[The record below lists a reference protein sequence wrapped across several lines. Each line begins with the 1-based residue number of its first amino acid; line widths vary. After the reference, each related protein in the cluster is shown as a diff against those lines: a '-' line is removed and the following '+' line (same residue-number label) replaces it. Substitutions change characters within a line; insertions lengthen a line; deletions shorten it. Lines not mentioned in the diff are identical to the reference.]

1 MNIIYSNE
9 LKNIIRSGSI
19 KFEIDSFM
27 LFDIPD
33 NSEVNYSP
41 EYIQHRDMFDLHYR
55 YANEL
60 ANPGDP
66 SELKAS
72 MGVYYPIFPI
82 TYIPSLEVD
91 IDGNSL
97 GTHII
102 KINNNLQS
110 DNELK
115 HKSKIDYIV
124 ILGKSENPAP
134 YNLHKY
140 FPIAYIHFD
149 NPPTITKDFN
159 ITIPF
164 QINIVQNQTDTSNIN
179 LNSDYI
185 RLLNNSYTLGG
196 NTHYIPKSI
205 LSTHTP
211 VNECDECGGIGYTIN
226 SQTACS
232 KCKGRKVLSIYDE
245 YLDDLD
251 ENHRINIFNYGFYI
265 GEKSYRSR
273 PNYYNTKS
281 TIEINTDIHSKIVS
295 PFLSLLELDNTDET
309 LNPKSFSFSYTPYT
323 INPEFIPEQKYT
335 IQYIQPFE
343 HTFKIQEDIPTKGL
357 NVNILNKNEPNT
369 PHTDKYSYK
378 LFNTYTEVKLE
389 EDYIFDNSTHI
400 LDIKTNKY
408 NRARNAN
415 KINFIN
421 SNKNVTPYSNNV
433 SLYNSNINHIENNE
447 NTAIYNTTHSD
458 LKDNKNI
465 LIINSDGVQTQNT
478 ENVNI
483 INSKQSKI
491 FANNKTIINGNNIHT
506 DNKDN
511 ATLYIGDFNTIN
523 NNETKKEYFVVANGS
538 DDQNRNNAF
547 SVEEYYSVPIYNNQ
561 SHHIGSSFT
570 INENVI
576 FTNYAIFFKRK
587 YKNYFDYVEY
597 NEIENALDNNYTI
610 KDIVSTVTVKAS
622 YIVNHPLI
630 PKIIDAYNWYHVN
643 AIIGYLSQGLSGNI
657 TSSNIKTIYIINDTN
672 ENIYIGYN
680 PYHLFQIKKYSI
692 RKITPRLINGMPIP
706 TNNNVKLY

>member
-33 NSEVNYSP
+33 NSEDDFSS
-41 EYIQHRDMFDLHYR
+41 EGIQYRTMVDLHNR
-55 YANEL
+55 YALEL

-66 SELKAS
+66 NELKAS

-102 KINNNLQS
+102 KINSNLQN
-110 DNELK
+110 DNELR
-115 HKSKIDYIV
+115 HNSKIDYIV
-124 ILGKSENPAP
+124 ILGKSEHSAP
-134 YNLHKY
+134 YELYRY

-164 QINIVQNQTDTSNIN
+164 QINIVQDQTDTSNIN

-196 NTHYIPKSI
+196 NTHYIPKSV

-211 VNECDECGGIGYTIN
+211 VIECDECSGIGYTIN
-226 SQTACS
+226 NQTACS
-232 KCKGRKVLSIYDE
+232 KCKGRKVLSIHDE
-245 YLDDLD
+245 YLDNLG
-251 ENHRINIFNYGFYI
+251 ENHGINIFNYGFYI
-265 GEKSYRSR
+265 GEKTYRSR

-281 TIEINTDIHSKIVS
+281 TIEINTDIHSKVVS
-295 PFLSLLELDNTDET
+295 PFLSLIELDNTDET

-323 INPEFIPEQKYT
+323 KNPKFVPEQKYT

-378 LFNTYTEVKLE
+378 LFNTYTEAKDE
-389 EDYIFDNSTHI
+389 NYIFNNSTHI
-400 LDIKTNKY
+400 LDLKTNKY
-408 NRARNAN
+408 NKARNAN
-415 KINFIN
+415 KTNFIN
-421 SNKNVTPYSNNV
+421 SNENDTPYSNNI
-433 SLYNSNINHIENNE
+433 SLYNSNINCVENNE
-447 NTAIYNTTHSD
+447 NTALYNTTNSD

-465 LIINSDGVQTQNT
+465 LIINSDGNMAHYK

-506 DNKDN
+506 DDKDN
-511 ATLYIGDFNTIN
+511 VTLYLGDFNTIN
-523 NNETKKEYFVVANGS
+523 NNDTKKEYFVVANGT

-547 SVEEYYSVPIYNNQ
+547 SVEENYSVPIYDNQ
-561 SHHIGSSFT
+561 LHYIGPSFT

-597 NEIENALDNNYTI
+597 KEIENAIDNNYKMI
-610 KDIVSTVTVKAS
+610 NIVSTVTIKAS
-622 YIVNHPLI
+622 YIINHPGIL
-630 PKIIDAYNWYHVN
+630 KFTDDYLWYHIN
-643 AIIGYLSQGLSGNI
+643 NILGNLTSDLSGSI

-672 ENIYIGYN
+672 ESIYLGYN
-680 PYHLFQIKKYSI
+680 PYHLFQIKKYSV
-692 RKITPRLINGMPIP
+692 RKITPRLINGMPLP